1 MLNIKYSHH
10 FVRKVSKLEDS
21 LVEEIQDKIELLK
34 DENNHQKLKVHKLH
48 GVLKGSMSFYVNY
61 KIRVIFEYISNKEIV
76 LEDVGGH
83 DVY

>member
-48 GVLKGSMSFYVNY
+48 GVLDGSMSFYVNY

-83 DVY
+83 DIY